1 MPYYS
6 ESEAHALR
14 EQFEE
19 IVLTWPGVTKKMM
32 FGSPSYLAGTTIFAL
47 LVTGGIILTRL
58 NDDQKSALLS
68 SGMADYFTGHGR
80 VMKKWIVI
88 FIKEPSSVERYLPF
102 IRASYEGAL
111 AGKDARS

>member
-14 EQFEE
+14 EKFEE
-19 IVLTWPGVTKKMM
+19 IVLGWPGVTRKMM

-47 LVTGGIILTRL
+47 LVTGGIVLTRL
-58 NDDQKSALLS
+58 TDDQKSALLS
-68 SGMADYFTGHGR
+68 SGVADYFAGHGR

-88 FIKEPSSVERYLPF
+88 AVKEPSRVDRYLPA
-102 IRASYEGAL
+102 IRASYEAAL
-111 AGKDARS
+111 SGEGVP